1 MSMNVAPVKAAMAAV
16 NSVVPKSK
24 VSKALNLGESIMSR
38 QDERTSR
45 AKNIVVAVIKTFAD
59 KAKAKPDAERTV
71 IDYILIV
78 ADKLKDIN
86 PMKYAA

>member
-1 MSMNVAPVKAAMAAV
+1 MSMNVAPVKAVMSAV
-16 NSVVPKSK
+16 SSVVPKSK
-24 VSKALNLGESIMSR
+24 VSKALNLGESIMPR

-45 AKNIVVAVIKTFAD
+45 AKNIVIKVVETFAD
-59 KAKAKPDAERTV
+59 KAKAKPDSERTI